1 MNLSIDR
8 PSSEQRSEFACEN
21 AFQQPLGDRE
31 RAPERYEVDE
41 QVKMEVRDLD
51 LHYGDFHAL
60 KNEDPDHELHRSLG
74 LRQVDAPEDA
84 QSYERSC

>member
-51 LHYGDFHAL
+51 LHYGDSM
-60 KNEDPDHELHRSLG
+60 RS
-74 LRQVDAPEDA
+74 RM
-84 QSYERSC
+84 SRSAFQRTR

>member
-8 PSSEQRSEFACEN
+8 PSSEQSSEFACEE
-21 AFQQPLGDRE
+21 AFQQLLGDHE
-31 RAPERYEVDE
+31 RAPEWYEVDE

-60 KNEDPDHELHRSLG
+60 KNVRSAF
-74 LRQVDAPEDA
+74 R
-84 QSYERSC
+84 RTR